1 MSIHRAKLEW
11 RRSGQLFE
19 PSKFNRAHRIEF
31 EPSVATDGNAAKEN
45 LPTGAPHSP
54 GADPEQLFVAAVS
67 ACHMLWFVGLASVRK
82 LTVNRYVDDAEG
94 VLEKNAEGRM
104 AMTRVIL
111 RPAVEFEV
119 PPSPEVLA
127 ELHHKAHEKCFI
139 ANSVRAE
146 VIIEPR

>member
-1 MSIHRAKLEW
+1 
-11 RRSGQLFE
+11 
-19 PSKFNRAHRIEF
+19 
-31 EPSVATDGNAAKEN
+31 
-45 LPTGAPHSP
+45 
-54 GADPEQLFVAAVS
+54 
-67 ACHMLWFVGLASVRK
+67 MLWFVGLASVRK

-94 VLEKNAEGRM
+94 VLEKNAEGRT